1 LPPRRR
7 RSQTGRYR
15 TPALSPDGRTLAYTD
30 NVDGDVKILDLQRGM
45 VTPLTTEPDTTE
57 AAPVWSPDGARIYY
71 RTDNDAIFVKDTN
84 GTSPAIRLLTGGL
97 FNGPSQA
104 LDHPRL
110 GKLLLFFATLPNR
123 PSQDVF
129 ILPLDS
135 QAGPKAIVESRF
147 ADVEPQVS
155 PDGRWLAYAS
165 SDLGELEV
173 FVQPFPPDGR
183 RWRIS
188 SAGGRQPMWRADS
201 RELFFV
207 SDQRRFYAVSLPDPP
222 QSFDTAVPRP
232 LFEMRAN
239 VYNTRNSYVPS
250 QDGQRFLVNL
260 LLDTPDAPIS
270 VVYNWA
276 GEMK

>member
-1 LPPRRR
+1 M
-7 RSQTGRYR
+7 
-15 TPALSPDGRTLAYTD
+15 A
-30 NVDGDVKILDLQRGM
+30 RGF
-45 VTPLTTEPDTTE
+45 
-57 AAPVWSPDGARIYY
+57 YY
-71 RTDNDAIFVKDTN
+71 RTDNDAIFTKDTSA
-84 GTSPAIRLLTGGL
+84 TSPAVRLLVGGI

-110 GKLLLFFATLPNR
+110 GKLLLFFGTLPNR

-129 ILPLDS
+129 ILPLDPP
-135 QAGPKAIVESRF
+135 AEPRAIVESRF

-155 PDGRWLAYAS
+155 PDGKWLAYAS
-165 SDLGELEV
+165 SELGELEV
-173 FVQPFPPDGR
+173 FVQPFPPDGK

-188 SAGGRQPMWRADS
+188 TAGGRQPMWRADS
-201 RELFFV
+201 RELYFV
-207 SDQRRFYAVSLPDPP
+207 SDDRRFYAVDIPEHP
-222 QSFDTAVPRP
+222 QAFDTTRSS
-232 LFEMRAN
+232 LFEMRSN

-250 QDGQRFLVNL
+250 QDGRRFLVNL